1 MPPVSADRLR
11 HEIEFLLSRNDPDQL
26 SQREFRNKL
35 EQVLCLEEGA
45 LENDKELVNRLVQD
59 FWAKD
64 VKERPVADHI
74 ELEVQ
79 AEEADGWHF
88 VRRWSLKADRRQQP
102 LRCQP
107 SKGICRTLCRRL
119 AGGKCSLRFRPRGV
133 PTCVQRKSPD
143 SRPIFVMAM
152 NTHGFDL
159 IVKNTFYT
167 VPIEEEEDSG
177 PGSPM
182 SPGGLRRQE
191 SSPAM
196 FGRRCSKGNKVDF
209 PYMED
214 GPKPPFSRR
223 ISTEDILSSTTA
235 SQSMEWWDVDEHR
248 TSVMIKNLPQSC
260 TIEHLQKLLDDAG
273 FSGSYDFLYLPMKF
287 ISKLPFGY
295 AFVNLVNP
303 DVTRE
308 FWVHFDGYNC
318 CFGDEDSCLAMSWST
333 DIQGLDE
340 HVARYRNSPV
350 MHPSV
355 SAQCKPLLF
364 KDQGD
369 QGPSAIGG
377 CHRYARQ
384 ALGNIKSSK
393 GPVFSCGSALTEF

>member
-1 MPPVSADRLR
+1 
-11 HEIEFLLSRNDPDQL
+11 
-26 SQREFRNKL
+26 
-35 EQVLCLEEGA
+35 
-45 LENDKELVNRLVQD
+45 
-59 FWAKD
+59 
-64 VKERPVADHI
+64 
-74 ELEVQ
+74 
-79 AEEADGWHF
+79 
-88 VRRWSLKADRRQQP
+88 
-102 LRCQP
+102 
-107 SKGICRTLCRRL
+107 
-119 AGGKCSLRFRPRGV
+119 
-133 PTCVQRKSPD
+133 
-143 SRPIFVMAM
+143 MAM

-196 FGRRCSKGNKVDF
+196 FGRRCSKGNKVEF

-214 GPKPPFSRR
+214 APKPARR

-303 DVTRE
+303 EVTRE
-308 FWVHFDGYNC
+308 FWVHFDGYTC
-318 CFGDEDSCLAMSWST
+318 CFGDEPSCLAMSWST

-355 SAQCKPLLF
+355 SALRKPLLF
-364 KDQGD
+364 KDGKQIPFPPPT
-369 QGPSAIGG
+369 QAIKAPK
-377 CHRYARQ
+377 CRA
-384 ALGNIKSSK
+384 
-393 GPVFSCGSALTEF
+393 